1 MVSEV
6 VVNANPY
13 EDGAECWVVE
23 LSSVEDPEDIVAYA
37 HVTGEDSDGV
47 HILAGR
53 TFCWNDYFTQIGDF
67 AGDGDTS
74 NDHLHFGCLAPRRRN
89 PLWDSPDYPHLAPGD
104 GGPPTIEGV
113 AFARYG
119 GSYDLWNTLYSVA
132 DVAGGDI
139 AHALEGEDVDIIV
152 YAHDDDNRVGVRALY
167 YKDSDP
173 WEDEPIGDEWIPFC
187 DFTGDLPSPGDAD
200 VVYAFQ
206 RDLAGNDVLTDP
218 ITGSRMWYIV
228 TNTTETAN
236 SFDDTGAWHTPLV
249 SEGMTILT

>member
-1 MVSEV
+1 
-6 VVNANPY
+6 
-13 EDGAECWVVE
+13 
-23 LSSVEDPEDIVAYA
+23 
-37 HVTGEDSDGV
+37 
-47 HILAGR
+47 
-53 TFCWNDYFTQIGDF
+53 
-67 AGDGDTS
+67 
-74 NDHLHFGCLAPRRRN
+74 
-89 PLWDSPDYPHLAPGD
+89 
-104 GGPPTIEGV
+104 
-113 AFARYG
+113 
-119 GSYDLWNTLYSVA
+119 
-132 DVAGGDI
+132 
-139 AHALEGEDVDIIV
+139 VDIIV

-249 SEGMTILT
+249 SEGMTISKRVWIKAVDAVGNEKVESVVVDVVPEDNLASPAAFWVEGAPGKVRAAWSREAGPRAIEYRVWLQCRAMGRTLVATVDATARGESGEQAYSVEIPAGVECAEGVYELEAVTEGYGPMPLAWAVVAK